1 MNLKGKKITVV
12 GLGKSGWAAVRF
24 LKAREADVRISEQK
38 SRDEIPEDFFSW
50 IKQEK
55 IVCEFGGHTSSLIR
69 ESGFLLI
76 SPGVRFDSE
85 PVRWAEEAGV
95 PVIGEIELAARFC
108 RGPIVAVTGSNGKTT
123 VSTLI
128 HQVLVN
134 AGKKAVLCGNIGT
147 PFVEKVDGL
156 SADTVVV
163 LEVSSFQLETIREF
177 HPFVAVF
184 LNISENHLDRHADL
198 NEYFEI
204 KKRIFMNQTGDDF
217 AVLNAADPLVKTI
230 DGIPSAVRW
239 FCRPE
244 ENGTN
249 PNFSAVKTV
258 AGVFGIDESAVE
270 KTFADFRG
278 VEHRLEKVRD
288 FRGVEFINDSKSTT
302 AEAARWALASMTKP
316 VIMLCGGRDKNI
328 DFSVLR
334 PLVARKVK
342 QMIVF
347 GEARDKIRRT
357 FQEDIGIREC
367 RNLEEAVYY
376 ARALAKPSDCVL
388 LSPMCASFD
397 AFKNFEERGLTFK
410 QLVTKLS

>member
-1 MNLKGKKITVV
+1 MNVTGKKITVV
-12 GLGKSGWAAVRF
+12 GLGKSGQAAVRF
-24 LKAREADVRISEQK
+24 LKVRGADVRISEQK
-38 SRDEIPEDFFSW
+38 PQDGVPEDFRSW
-50 IKQEK
+50 IEK
-55 IVCEFGGHTSSLIR
+55 ENITAEFGGHTQSLIR
-69 ESGFLLI
+69 ESECLLI
-76 SPGVRFDSE
+76 SPGVRFDSD
-85 PVRWAEEAGV
+85 PVRWAKAAGI

-108 RGPIVAVTGSNGKTT
+108 RNPIVAVTGSNGKTT

-134 AGKKAVLCGNIGT
+134 AGHPAVLCGNIGT
-147 PFVEKVDGL
+147 PFIEKIDGL
-156 SADTVVV
+156 SKDAVVV
-163 LEVSSFQLETIREF
+163 LEVSSFQLETIEEF
-177 HPFVAVF
+177 HPLVAVL

-198 NEYFEI
+198 REYFEA
-204 KKRIFMNQTGDDF
+204 KKRIFMNQTADDF

-230 DGIPSAVRW
+230 EDIKPAVRW
-239 FCRPE
+239 FNTPE
-244 ENGTN
+244 ENGVN
-249 PNFSAVKTV
+249 PNFSAVRAV
-258 AGVFGIDESAVE
+258 ARIMDINEAAVE
-270 KTFADFRG
+270 KTFAEFRG

-288 FRGVEFINDSKSTT
+288 FAGIEFINDSKSTT
-302 AEAARWALASMTKP
+302 AEATRWALTSISKP

-357 FQEDIGIREC
+357 FAGDVGVREC
-367 RNLEEAVYY
+367 RNLEEAVYQ
-376 ARALAKPSDCVL
+376 ARTLAKPGDCVL

-410 QLVTKLS
+410 QLVTELS